1 MINDTISNPT
11 NSADD
16 FCNVIINT
24 SNDIAKDIGVTYG
37 ELWTYTTFLVIG
49 FYRVL
54 YGTDLCCA
62 IYQAYQNYQ
71 MGILDKSCFYSCGN
85 LYPNGHH
92 VNAVRKSIIE

>member
-1 MINDTISNPT
+1 MINDTISNPS

-49 FYRVL
+49 LIIFYMVL
-54 YGTDLCCA
+54 TFAALYTKYTKIIKWAFWISLALIAVGVF
-62 IYQAYQNYQ
+62 
-71 MGILDKSCFYSCGN
+71 ILMSIMST
-85 LYPNGHH
+85 LY
-92 VNAVRKSIIE
+92 VNT

>member
-49 FYRVL
+49 LIDR
-54 YGTDLCCA
+54 
-62 IYQAYQNYQ
+62 
-71 MGILDKSCFYSCGN
+71 
-85 LYPNGHH
+85 
-92 VNAVRKSIIE
+92 

>member
-1 MINDTISNPT
+1 MINDTNSHPI

-49 FYRVL
+49 FIVFYMVL
-54 YGTDLCCA
+54 TYAALYTKHTRIIKRAFWISLVFIAVGIFIL
-62 IYQAYQNYQ
+62 
-71 MGILDKSCFYSCGN
+71 MGIMST
-85 LYPNGHH
+85 LY
-92 VNAVRKSIIE
+92 VNP